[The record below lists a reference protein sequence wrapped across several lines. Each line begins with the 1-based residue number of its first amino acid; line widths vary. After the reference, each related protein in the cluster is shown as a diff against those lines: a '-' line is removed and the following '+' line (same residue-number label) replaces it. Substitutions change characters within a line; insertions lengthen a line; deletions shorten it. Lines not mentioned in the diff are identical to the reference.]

1 MLTAV
6 RIYSLEEREEQ
17 RDRLEF
23 VRGQLNRLTENIKEG
38 IKALTEEV
46 AAKVRDTGT
55 PISLSLQVGGHIDNG
70 RQSGDMVMVETHFS
84 KWQLKQVKTQ

>member
-1 MLTAV
+1 MAV

-46 AAKVRDTGT
+46 VSKVRESGT
-55 PISLSLQVGGHIDNG
+55 PI
-70 RQSGDMVMVETHFS
+70 
-84 KWQLKQVKTQ
+84 